1 MQLQCDS
8 HLGQPFRQRRH
19 FMRELCERAGV
30 RPFGFHAIRHKSA
43 AIAFMELGLNAAQI
57 LMGHYRAST
66 TDRYTK
72 SAGLYTDQEE
82 IVTAL
87 GDSGI
92 GQVVGDLLKKEIPQE
107 GRVLEGL

>member
-1 MQLQCDS
+1 MLHVCALSFWDS
-8 HLGQPFRQRRH
+8 EFPKIVARRGFPEMRKEPAGCHLRRY
-19 FMRELCERAGV
+19 
-30 RPFGFHAIRHKSA
+30 PS
-43 AIAFMELGLNAAQI
+43 
-57 LMGHYRAST
+57 AST

-107 GRVLEGL
+107 GPVLEGL